1 MKTEG
6 TRRRSGRGPLAG
18 AGGCG
23 RESGRRQE
31 PTGRERAGAVR
42 RGGTACRWS
51 APHRAQSLLRGH
63 ISPYPVRDG
72 AGRSPS
78 AWRRDR
84 DGRRGS
90 GASEHVCQVLPEG
103 AAGGSELIFP
113 ASVREAPPDLRPPE
127 RDRGRQTGHSGP
139 VRAEGQRRA
148 GGRKNRRST
157 AGAAPAACLPCSAGG
172 ISGGK
177 AGREGRPCSGLCRT
191 ACVPYARE
199 RRAHFEAGGE
209 AVQASAVLGEAA
221 LRRGITQRPQE
232 AGAVF
237 RGVPDFALR
246 RGAFRFRGRS
256 SGGGMQRE
264 ACRSL
269 WRGLSVRSR
278 DNAGGRPGRRV
289 SGMRR
294 RAEG

>member
-6 TRRRSGRGPLAG
+6 TWRRSGRGPLAG

-23 RESGRRQE
+23 RESERRQE
-31 PTGRERAGAVR
+31 PTGPRAGRAVR

-90 GASEHVCQVLPEG
+90 GASAHVCQILPEG
-103 AAGGSELIFP
+103 AAEGSELIFP
-113 ASVREAPPDLRPPE
+113 APVREAPPDLRPPE
-127 RDRGRQTGHSGP
+127 RERGRQTGHSGP
-139 VRAEGQRRA
+139 VRAESQRRA

-157 AGAAPAACLPCSAGG
+157 AGAAPAAGLPCSAGG

-177 AGREGRPCSGLCRT
+177 AGAKGGPVPGFAGRHACRT
-191 ACVPYARE
+191 RGSGGPIL
-199 RRAHFEAGGE
+199 RRA
-209 AVQASAVLGEAA
+209 V
-221 LRRGITQRPQE
+221 RRS
-232 AGAVF
+232 
-237 RGVPDFALR
+237 R
-246 RGAFRFRGRS
+246 RR
-256 SGGGMQRE
+256 Q
-264 ACRSL
+264 SL
-269 WRGLSVRSR
+269 ARRLSV
-278 DNAGGRPGRRV
+278 
-289 SGMRR
+289 
-294 RAEG
+294 EG